1 MDLRTELNVPKAS
14 WTFGLAEGVL
24 TLGSCFAATLG
35 QRLADHKFK
44 TLSNPFGTTYHPF
57 AIDRLLQYAL
67 DNTFPPAESFVNRQ
81 GAWYNYDMHSSLCAP
96 SADQLTDLIR
106 DRVEQVRRFILEAR
120 VLLLTYGTAYTYE
133 HMETGRTV
141 SNCHRMPATLFR
153 RRLASPKEII
163 RSATDTLRRLATVN
177 PALKIILTVSP
188 VRHLKDTLSGN
199 SVSKSAL
206 RLACHHLQESELQVD
221 YFPSYELILDDLRD
235 YRFYQTDLIHPTPL
249 AEEYVWK
256 KFGETYFT
264 SGTREF
270 VAAWDAV
277 RQALSHRANLPGSG
291 EHREFL
297 LNTLAQVKK
306 WEPTVDVREEMEELE
321 RRITA
326 IAVH

>member
-14 WTFGLAEGVL
+14 WTFGPAEGVL
-24 TLGSCFAATLG
+24 TLGSCFAATQG

-67 DNTFPPAESFVNRQ
+67 DNTAPPGETFVNRQ

-96 SADQLTDLIR
+96 SADQLAALLR

-120 VLLLTYGTAYTYE
+120 VLLLTFGTAFTYE
-133 HMETGRTV
+133 LVETGRTV
-141 SNCHRMPATLFR
+141 SNCQRMPATLFR
-153 RRLASPKEII
+153 RRLATPKEIM
-163 RSATDTLRRLATVN
+163 RSTTETFRRLATVN

-206 RLACHHLQESELQVD
+206 RLACHHLQESEPHVD

-235 YRFYQTDLIHPTPL
+235 YRFYQDDLIHPTPL
-249 AEEYVWK
+249 AEDYVWK

-264 SGTREF
+264 PGTRDF

-277 RQALSHRANLPGSG
+277 RQALSHRVYQPGSG

-306 WEPTVDVREEMEELE
+306 WEHTVDVREEMEDLE
-321 RRITA
+321 RRLNA
-326 IAVH
+326 NVVH